1 MNCPDTLGYGGDMF
15 ILGLTGSLG
24 MGKSTTARLFAE
36 EGVPVHDADA
46 VVHRLYE
53 GEAAAA
59 IEAAFPG
66 TTADGKVDR
75 EELAARVLGDRVA
88 LKRLEA
94 IVHPLVQQAEQR
106 LLAEAEARGEK
117 VAVLDIPLLFE
128 TGGEERVDAV
138 VVVSAPPEVQRS
150 RALERPGMT
159 VDKLDAILAKQM
171 PDEEKRRRA
180 DFVVDTSRGFEAAR
194 AEVRAILKAIATMPT
209 RRR

>member
-1 MNCPDTLGYGGDMF
+1 MF

-75 EELAARVLGDRVA
+75 EELAARVQGDRVA

-159 VDKLDAILAKQM
+159 VDKLDAILANQM

-194 AEVRAILKAIATMPT
+194 TGVRAILKAIATMPK

>member
-1 MNCPDTLGYGGDMF
+1 MF

-24 MGKSTTARLFAE
+24 MGKSTTARFFAE
-36 EGVPVHDADA
+36 QGVPVHDADA
-46 VVHRLYE
+46 VVHRLYD

-59 IEAAFPG
+59 IEAAFPD
-66 TTADGKVDR
+66 TTAGGKVDR
-75 EELAARVLGDRVA
+75 DKLAARVLGDSAA

-94 IVHPLVQQAEQR
+94 IVHPLVQEAERR
-106 LLAEAEARGEK
+106 LLAEAESRGEK

-138 VVVSAPPEVQRS
+138 VVVSAPPDVQRS

-159 VDKLDAILAKQM
+159 VDKLDAILAKQI
-171 PDEEKRRRA
+171 PDDEKRRRA

-194 AEVRAILKAIATMPT
+194 ADVRAILDAVATMP
-209 RRR
+209 RRRR

>member
-1 MNCPDTLGYGGDMF
+1 MF

-24 MGKSTTARLFAE
+24 MGKSTTARFFAE

-46 VVHRLYE
+46 VVHRLYD

-66 TTADGKVDR
+66 TTAGGKVDR
-75 EELAARVLGDRVA
+75 DKLAARVLGDSAA

-94 IVHPLVQQAEQR
+94 IVHPLVQEAERR
-106 LLAEAEARGEK
+106 LLAEAESRGEK

-138 VVVSAPPEVQRS
+138 VVVSAPPDVQRS

-159 VDKLDAILAKQM
+159 VDKLDAILAKQI
-171 PDEEKRRRA
+171 PDDEKRRRA

-194 AEVRAILKAIATMPT
+194 ADVRAILDAVATMPN